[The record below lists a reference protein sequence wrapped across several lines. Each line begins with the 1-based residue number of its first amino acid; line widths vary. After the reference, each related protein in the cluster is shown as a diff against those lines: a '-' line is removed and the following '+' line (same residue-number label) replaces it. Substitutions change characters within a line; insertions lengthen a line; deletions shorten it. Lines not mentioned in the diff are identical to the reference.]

1 MSWFEACA
9 YGPFDRAKGIRFP
22 PTTAARRVFTG
33 TTVSATLCHV
43 KKPVSRVTGALEG
56 VLEDALGAIAQ
67 PIRRGPRGTDEPRR
81 VDGRSS
87 RWTEH
92 RKARREELIDAALA
106 AVQRFGSDAG
116 MDQIAQAAHTSKPVI
131 YRYFADKNELY
142 RAVGERVI
150 AQIVQAL
157 RTVPASSDP
166 QSLLC
171 ASIDAYLQLL
181 ERSPELFRFI
191 TQTATRSGAGT
202 QEEFTRPVAEVLTY
216 ALGEQLR
223 AIGLDPA
230 GARPWGEAAVGFIR
244 AASLWWLDNPG
255 TMTRVQLREYLAA
268 LLWGGGAGV
277 FQRAGREVDARPRR
291 GVFAELPR

>member
-1 MSWFEACA
+1 
-9 YGPFDRAKGIRFP
+9 
-22 PTTAARRVFTG
+22 
-33 TTVSATLCHV
+33 V
-43 KKPVSRVTGALEG
+43 KKPVSRVTEAI
-56 VLEDALGAIAQ
+56 GAIAHNV
-67 PIRRGPRGTDEPRR
+67 EAAVR
-81 VDGRSS
+81 VDGRAA

-92 RKARREELIDAALA
+92 RATRRAELVDAAVA
-106 AVQRFGSDAG
+106 AVREYGSDVG
-116 MDQIAQAAHTSKPVI
+116 MDQIAAVARTSKPVI

-150 AQIVQAL
+150 AHVVDTL
-157 RTVPASSDP
+157 RSVAPDSDP
-166 QSLLC
+166 RALLH

-181 ERSPELFRFI
+181 EDNPRLFRFV
-191 TQTATRSGAGT
+191 TQNRLLIEARAGEPT
-202 QEEFTRPVAEVLTY
+202 PAEFSRPVADVLTH

-255 TMTRVQLREYLAA
+255 SMTRPQLTEYLAA

-277 FQRAGREVDARPRR
+277 FQRAGRDVDARPAPGMFKPLRQVR
-291 GVFAELPR
+291 GESSRVISPAHE